1 MDTFDIR
8 VTSKVGIRSG
18 NHTWSNL
25 TKFLRKVP
33 CWWQHATL
41 PKLESFFTIIL
52 VHRSFLSNKWSSY
65 WHGLRAMLHEW
76 YRIWK
81 WSHSRHDKMQE
92 SAETGRNW
100 GPLRA
105 PYWINSPI
113 HSENALDC
121 LREIPSCT
129 CAVKLLRRRRS
140 CRVCKIVGFYW
151 PNTHNWIILR

>member
-8 VTSKVGIRSG
+8 VTSKVGIW

-41 PKLESFFTIIL
+41 LKLESFFTIIL
-52 VHRSFLSNKWSSY
+52 VHRSFLSNNWSSS
-65 WHGLRAMLHEW
+65 WHGLKAMLHEW
-76 YRIWK
+76 CRIWK
-81 WSHSRHDKMQE
+81 WSHSQHDKMQE
-92 SAETGRNW
+92 SAETAGT
-100 GPLRA
+100 GVPPRA

-113 HSENALDC
+113 HSESALDY

-129 CAVKLLRRRRS
+129 FVVKLLRRRRS

-151 PNTHNWIILR
+151 LNTHNWIILR